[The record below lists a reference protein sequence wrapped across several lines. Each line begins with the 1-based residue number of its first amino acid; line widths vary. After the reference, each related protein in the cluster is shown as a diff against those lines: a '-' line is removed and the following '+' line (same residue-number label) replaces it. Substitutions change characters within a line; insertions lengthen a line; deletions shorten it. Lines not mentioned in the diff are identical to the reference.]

1 MSPSKVKTLEIRIF
15 QVGDYTFRRIL
26 ERNVTCSDSYLPMF
40 GMKYLPPSSGYF
52 TEVRDKVGS
61 KY

>member
-1 MSPSKVKTLEIRIF
+1 MSPRKFKNLEIRVS
-15 QVGDYTFRRIL
+15 QVSHYTFRRIL
-26 ERNVTCSDSYLPMF
+26 ECNVPCSDSYLPMF